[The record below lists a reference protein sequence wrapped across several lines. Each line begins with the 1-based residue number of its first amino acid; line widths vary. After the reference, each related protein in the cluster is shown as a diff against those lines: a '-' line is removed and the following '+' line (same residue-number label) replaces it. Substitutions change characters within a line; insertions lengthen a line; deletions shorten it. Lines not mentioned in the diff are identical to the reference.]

1 MVAPT
6 ATAYPEREVIE
17 RFRQSR
23 KVEEDAAPFKAL
35 AHPKLALSSA
45 FSTYACII
53 YSRRECEC
61 EVGRDLCEIT
71 AACAVPQGRRAVSPA
86 TMREKMIEKNADLIA
101 AGHTPI
107 IEEELIGARLYT
119 GDLILIIL

>member
-1 MVAPT
+1 MPRRYTEILAALQPLATRTSLANGVTTTSATEWEFVVAPT

-17 RFRQSR
+17 RFNQSR

-35 AHPKLALSSA
+35 AHPTLALPSA

-61 EVGRDLCEIT
+61 GVGKD
-71 AACAVPQGRRAVSPA
+71 
-86 TMREKMIEKNADLIA
+86 
-101 AGHTPI
+101 
-107 IEEELIGARLYT
+107 
-119 GDLILIIL
+119 